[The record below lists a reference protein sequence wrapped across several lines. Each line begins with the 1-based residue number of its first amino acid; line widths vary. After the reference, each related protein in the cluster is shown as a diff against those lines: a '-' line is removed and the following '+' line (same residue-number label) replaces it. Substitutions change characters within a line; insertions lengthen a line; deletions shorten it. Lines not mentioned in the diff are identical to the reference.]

1 MEKIFDDEYDI
12 YERVKSV
19 FGLPE
24 ELLSSEDI
32 VSPEFKIKAKK
43 YINRKLE
50 SIINEIAEKYE
61 KESVKMAYIYYIVYL
76 IAPTM
81 PLRVPQRMENIST
94 KTILQTI
101 DWNEFA
107 NEMLN
112 RCDDLLE
119 DLLEDHGV
127 ETVLGSTFVEL
138 SDAVPYPNDL
148 V

>member
-1 MEKIFDDEYDI
+1 MEKI
-12 YERVKSV
+12 
-19 FGLPE
+19 
-24 ELLSSEDI
+24 LLSSEDI

-50 SIINEIAEKYE
+50 SIINEITEKYE